1 MCKNEFTLSEDGKT
15 AYIKLTQ
22 GQVAI
27 IDAEDL
33 EKIADYRWSVSWVG
47 KGKKYYV
54 RGYSSA
60 TKGTIGLQRLL
71 TNAKK
76 DDIVDHINGDSLDN
90 RKSNLRLC
98 TKRQNAQNMPPQ
110 SRNELGIRGVYR
122 KDVRFVARI
131 YIDGRNAYLGTFDT
145 IEEAVEARKRAE
157 LEIHGEFSRK
167 TDMVVHER
175 VQHIDRDYKPE
186 EYYIDGYGMVY
197 RVPLT
202 KGKYAFIDIED
213 YDLVSEH
220 SWHASLAKSN
230 NSYYAKTNVRI
241 NGKQRSMSMH
251 KLLMNPKKGMVVD
264 HINGNTLDNRRCNLR
279 ICTQADNAK
288 NSKTPKSNTSGYKG
302 IVKKSSTRWQAIIT
316 SDGKRI
322 NLGSFPTPEEA
333 YAAYC
338 KAALELHG
346 EFARLS

>member
-1 MCKNEFTLSEDGKT
+1 MKNEYYLSNDGKT

-22 GQVAI
+22 GQIAI
-27 IDAEDL
+27 VDAEDL
-33 EKIADYRWSVSWVG
+33 EKIGEYRWAAVWIAKS
-47 KGKKYYV
+47 KKYYV
-54 RGYSSA
+54 RAYVSA

-76 DDIVDHINGDSLDN
+76 DDVVDHINGDSLDN

-122 KDVRFVARI
+122 KDIRYVARI
-131 YIDGRNAYLGTFDT
+131 YIDGRNAYLGTFNT
-145 IEEAVEARKRAE
+145 IEEAIEARLKAE
-157 LEIHGEFSRK
+157 KEIHGEFSRK

-175 VQHIDRDYKPE
+175 VQHVERDCKPE
-186 EYYIDGYGMVY
+186 EYYMEGYGTVY

-202 KGKYAFIDIED
+202 KGQFAIIDIED
-213 YDLVSEH
+213 YDIVSKH
-220 SWHASLAKSN
+220 TWHASFAKSN
-230 NSYYAKTNVRI
+230 DSYYAKTNIRI
-241 NGKQRSMSMH
+241 NDKQKSLSMH
-251 KLLMNPKKGMVVD
+251 KLLMNTEKGMVVD

-279 ICTQADNAK
+279 VCTQAGNAK
-288 NSKTPKSNTSGYKG
+288 NSKIPKNNTSGYKG
-302 IVKKSSTRWQAIIT
+302 IVKKENRWQAIIT

-322 NLGSFPTPEEA
+322 NLGSFLTPELAHE
-333 YAAYC
+333 AYC

-346 EFARLS
+346 EFANFG